1 MSDVQFLRATGP
13 FVWRYWEKDI
23 MTFVKACSL
32 KTVADNKDR
41 IFEPH
46 FIAPLERL
54 DALYDRAIAAS
65 R

>member
-1 MSDVQFLRATGP
+1 
-13 FVWRYWEKDI
+13 